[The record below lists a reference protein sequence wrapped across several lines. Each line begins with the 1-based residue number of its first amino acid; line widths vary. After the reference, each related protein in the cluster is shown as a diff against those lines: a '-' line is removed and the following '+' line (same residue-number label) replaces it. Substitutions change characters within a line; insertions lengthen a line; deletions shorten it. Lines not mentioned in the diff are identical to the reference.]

1 MIFEEPV
8 VFHSQGVPLVGRFL
22 RNSERARPRGPLVVC
37 MGSWLTVKEQMAMTY
52 ARRLAELGYAA
63 FVFDFSGFGESGGEP
78 RQAELPARKIQDIF
92 AAVEFASTMS
102 FVDPDNIACL
112 GICASAQYTLAALA
126 RGLRVRSFASV
137 AGWYHD
143 PDSIAPFYG
152 GAAGVAL
159 RLGRARAALD
169 RQLAGELV
177 LAPAYAEA
185 DERAG
190 MHFRL
195 DYYARPER
203 GALPQW
209 KNQMAEMSWLYWL
222 MFDGLDA
229 AARVDTPALFVHA
242 DGGAF
247 PEHVRTVHSRLRGSK
262 RLVWTEGNQIDFY
275 DQPPQ
280 LAVALEAAKT
290 WFDETLRG

>member
-8 VFHSQGVPLVGRFL
+8 MFHSSGVPLVGHFFRS
-22 RNSERARPRGPLVVC
+22 SERARPRQPLVVC
-37 MGSWLTVKEQMAMTY
+37 MGSWLTVKEQMASTY

-63 FVFDFSGFGESGGEP
+63 FVFDFSGFGQSGGEP
-78 RQAELPARKIQDIF
+78 RQAELPARKIQDLF
-92 AAVEFASTMS
+92 AAVEFASTLS
-102 FVDPDNIACL
+102 FVDPERIACL

-152 GAAGVAL
+152 GAEGVAL
-159 RLGRARAALD
+159 RLSRARAALQK
-169 RQLAGELV
+169 QLAGELV
-177 LAPAYAEA
+177 LAPAYAEGN
-185 DERAG
+185 DRAG

-203 GALPQW
+203 GAVPQW
-209 KNQMAEMSWLYWL
+209 RNQMAELSWLYWL
-222 MFDGLDA
+222 LFDGLDA
-229 AARVDTPALFVHA
+229 GAHVDTPTLFVHA
-242 DGGAF
+242 DGCAF
-247 PEHVRTVHSRLRGSK
+247 PDHVKTLHARLGGPK
-262 RLVWTEGNQIDFY
+262 RLVWTEGSQIDFY

-280 LAVALEAAKT
+280 VGAALEAAKA
-290 WFDETLRG
+290 WFDETLRA